1 MTGRRGEPERE
12 GAGGKSWRVGEPP
25 PQTDLQGM
33 GIRFCSPVPEVPSAW
48 LSLHLRSWRSSR
60 LVSSA
65 SGARLRCFSPFD
77 RVPGKGALNT
87 AAQLH
92 VPARVHWGS
101 ELVLGRRMR

>member
-25 PQTDLQGM
+25 PQTDCRGWGFAFVLRCRKCLLLGSVSICEAGEVRIWYRLLQGLA
-33 GIRFCSPVPEVPSAW
+33 SDASA
-48 LSLHLRSWRSSR
+48 R
-60 LVSSA
+60 
-65 SGARLRCFSPFD
+65 FD